1 MPFTIDMAFNIAI
14 GIIAFLGGLWVRTLQ
29 EDIKGVRG
37 DLANV
42 RQDYQRRED
51 AQRDMTLVTG
61 MMQDIKNSVQR
72 IENKLDRKA
81 DK

>member
-1 MPFTIDMAFNIAI
+1 MTIDMVFNLAI
-14 GIIAFLGGLWVRTLQ
+14 GIIAFLGELWVRTLQ
-29 EDIKGVRG
+29 EDSG
-37 DLANV
+37 DLMNV

-72 IENKLDRKA
+72 IENKLDHKA

>member
-1 MPFTIDMAFNIAI
+1 M
-14 GIIAFLGGLWVRTLQ
+14 GELWVRTLQ
-29 EDIKGVRG
+29 EDSG
-37 DLANV
+37 DLMNV

-72 IENKLDRKA
+72 IENKLDHKA

>member
-1 MPFTIDMAFNIAI
+1 MTIDMAFNLAI
-14 GIIAFLGGLWVRTLQ
+14 GIIAFLDGLWVRTLQ

-37 DLANV
+37 DLMNV

>member
-1 MPFTIDMAFNIAI
+1 MTTDMAFNIAI

-37 DLANV
+37 DLVNV

-51 AQRDMTLVTG
+51 AQRDMTLAVG
-61 MMQDIKNSVQR
+61 MMQDIKNSVHR